1 MALWFFRL
9 ILILSFAGIGYNVSQ
24 LVEPP
29 GGPPLGLGV
38 WGILVGVGVAVA
50 FIMGE
55 MALARRPVHVLS
67 SIVFGLVAGVV
78 MAFILY
84 GVIYLVVGDDTA
96 TFLHFPTK
104 ESLRATVL
112 LILVTGLCYFGVSLI
127 YKTRDRF
134 RFIIPYVEFRKEMK
148 GVRPLV
154 LDTSAIVDGRIGEV
168 ASTGIIDG
176 PLIVP
181 KFVLQELHTLADSAD
196 GVRRRRGRRGL
207 DMLQRLQRDGR
218 VELQHHDGHGAI
230 GPDVDAKVVS
240 LATVMGAS
248 IVTCDYNLSKIA
260 VLQGVASI
268 NLNDLANSLRP
279 IALPGEDLEV
289 KVIRTGDE
297 PGQGVGFLPDGTM
310 VVLERGRERVGQNVR
325 FIVTSV
331 LQTSAGRMIFGRP
344 REEQSKDR
352 Q

>member
-1 MALWFFRL
+1 MVLWVFRL
-9 ILILSFAGIGYNVSQ
+9 ILILSFGGIGYHVST
-24 LVEPP
+24 LMTIKA
-29 GGPPLGLGV
+29 GLNPNPV
-38 WGILVGVGVAVA
+38 VCILVGVGLAVA
-50 FIMGE
+50 IISGE
-55 MALARRPVHVLS
+55 MALARRPIHVLS
-67 SIVFGLVAGVV
+67 SIVFGLIAGVLL
-78 MAFILY
+78 AFMLY
-84 GVIYLVVGDDTA
+84 GVIYLMVGPT
-96 TFLHFPTK
+96 THETLHFATQ
-104 ESLRATVL
+104 ESLRATIL
-112 LILVTGLCYFGVSLI
+112 LVLVTALCFFGITLI

-218 VELQHHDGHGAI
+218 VDLQHHDGHGAT
-230 GPDVDAKVVS
+230 GPDVDAKIVS
-240 LATVMGAS
+240 LATILGAS

-260 VLQGVASI
+260 ALQGVSSI

-279 IALPGEDLEV
+279 IALPGEELEV
-289 KVIRTGDE
+289 KIIRSGDE

-310 VVLERGRERVGQNVR
+310 VVMERGRERVGQNVR

-344 REEQSKDR
+344 KEEPSKDR